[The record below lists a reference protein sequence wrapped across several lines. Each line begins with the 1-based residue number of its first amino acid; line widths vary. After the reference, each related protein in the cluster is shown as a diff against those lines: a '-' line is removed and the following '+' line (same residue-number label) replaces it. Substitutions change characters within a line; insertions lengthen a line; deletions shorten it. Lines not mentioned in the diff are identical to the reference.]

1 MNYGPIARIF
11 LRYIASFLIG
21 AELGEKLASDSDV
34 VLVVGIAIAAAV
46 EVAYGVAKKRGWAT

>member
-46 EVAYGVAKKRGWAT
+46 EVAYGAAKKRGWAT

>member
-11 LRYIASFLIG
+11 LRYVASFLIG

-34 VLVVGIAIAAAV
+34 VLIVGIAIAAAV
-46 EVAYGVAKKRGWAT
+46 ELAYGVAKKRGWAT